1 MRKDGER
8 GIKNI
13 SLKQT
18 FCNNKEQKVYTLIE
32 SLIYEYRGPKR
43 LKGEYYKCALNA
55 PLCNLNYL
63 W

>member
-32 SLIYEYRGPKR
+32 SLIYEYIEGRSVEKVSTISVR
-43 LKGEYYKCALNA
+43 
-55 PLCNLNYL
+55 
-63 W
+63 